1 VSVNPLIVALDVPT
15 VEEASS
21 LAKRIGDAAGAFKIG
36 LELYAAA
43 GPDAVRALDAP
54 VFVDLKLHDI
64 PTTVARTI
72 RSLAPLGVEMLTVH
86 SLGGRT
92 MLEAAVTAKKGERI
106 LAVTILTH
114 LDDAALREL
123 RLPPASEAVPQ
134 LARLAAD
141 AGCDGV
147 VCAPADIEA
156 VRAVCPSP
164 FLIVTPGVRPSG
176 AHFDEHARGHTPAEA
191 MRAGADRIVV
201 GRPITQAADPR
212 GASLSIVESL
222 R

>member
-1 VSVNPLIVALDVPT
+1 MNPLIVALDVPT

-54 VFVDLKLHDI
+54 AFLDLKLHDI

-72 RSLAPLGVEMLTVH
+72 HSLAPLGVEMLTVH
-86 SLGGRT
+86 ALGGRT
-92 MLEAAVTAKKGERI
+92 MLEAAAAAKGSELI

-123 RLPPASEAVPQ
+123 GLSPASETVPR

-156 VRAVCPSP
+156 VRAACPSP
-164 FLIVTPGVRPSG
+164 FLIVTPGVRPAG
-176 AHFDEHARGHTPAEA
+176 AGFDEHARGRTPAEA
-191 MRAGADRIVV
+191 VRAGADRIVV
-201 GRPITQAADPR
+201 GRPITQVADPR
-212 GASLSIVESL
+212 DASLSILESV